1 MPRRKTIQ
9 PEPLERFDIEDA
21 EVIVLDEA
29 TWPIGRGEHNRMAFQ
44 SRADHMLG
52 KVFDDYTVE
61 DTRFPADTD
70 RRQLDLPNERKDYMA
85 SASKFARQ
93 MEMYG
98 EVECGVDDSSLRKRI
113 YPFVRRAL
121 AAMFTIVIERDHGA
135 CAPRPNWFT
144 SQGTSCAQKH

>member
-1 MPRRKTIQ
+1 MPRSKTIQ

-44 SRADHMLG
+44 ARADHMLG
-52 KVFDDYTVE
+52 KVFDDYTVR
-61 DTRFPADTD
+61 DARSPANSGL
-70 RRQLDLPNERKDYMA
+70 RQLDLPNERKDYMA

-113 YPFVRRAL
+113 YPFVRRSL

-135 CAPRPNWFT
+135 CAPRPRWLN
-144 SQGTSCAQKH
+144 S